1 MARPDVTALR
11 VSTTA
16 GGSVMPSRI
25 GLCGLGL
32 IGLSVAL
39 VAQAPAGSTIVLRA
53 ERLILGTTAPPIANA
68 VVVVQGDTIT
78 AAGPAGEVAVPPGA
92 RVIDLGARTLMP
104 GLMDMHDHITGEPGD
119 GGDSAVLKETAGHA
133 AIYGVLNAK
142 KTLEAGF
149 TTIRNVGAQ
158 GYADVALRDAINR
171 GLVPGPRM
179 YIATRG
185 LGITGGHADIN
196 GWSPEIRLPGVAQIV
211 DGVDE
216 VRRAVRE
223 QIKAGADHI
232 KVTAS
237 GGILSVGD
245 SPDAQQYSFEELAAI
260 VAEAGRLGR
269 KVAAH
274 SHSARAIAEAA
285 RAGVA
290 SIEHGSLIDEA
301 GIAVMKEKGTV
312 LVPTVFALDFIIK
325 AGGEHGI
332 PEYAR
337 EKARSIQK
345 LQRANL
351 KRAFEAGVKF
361 AYGTDAGVF
370 PHGLN
375 GGDFPILVRELGIPP
390 LEAIRQATSAAAEL
404 IGIEHKVGTVSAG
417 KWADLVAVDGDPLQ
431 DIERMLTVTF
441 VMKGGVVYKAPA
453 GVAGTR

>member
-1 MARPDVTALR
+1 VT
-11 VSTTA
+11 V
-16 GGSVMPSRI
+16 V
-25 GLCGLGL
+25 
-32 IGLSVAL
+32 
-39 VAQAPAGSTIVLRA
+39 RA
-53 ERLILGTTAPPIANA
+53 ERLILGTTASPISNA
-68 VVVVQGDTIT
+68 LVVVEGDTIV
-78 AAGPAGEVAVPPGA
+78 AVGRAGETTIPPGA

-104 GLMDMHDHITGEPGD
+104 GLMDLHDHITGEPGD
-119 GGDSAVLKETAGHA
+119 GGDSAVLRETAGHA

-142 KTLEAGF
+142 KTLDGGF
-149 TTIRNVGAQ
+149 TTIRNVGAL
-158 GYADVALRDAINR
+158 GYSDVALRDAITR

-196 GWSPEIRLPGVAQIV
+196 GWSPEIHLPGVAQIV
-211 DGVDE
+211 DGVDG

-245 SPDAQQYSFEELAAI
+245 SPDAQQYSFDELRAI
-260 VAEAGRLGR
+260 VDEAARLGR

-274 SHSARAIAEAA
+274 AHSGRAIAEAA

-301 GIAVMKEKGTV
+301 GIAAMKERGTF
-312 LVPTVFALDFIIK
+312 LVPTVYALDFIIE

-337 EKARSIQK
+337 EKARRIRA

-351 KRAFEAGVKF
+351 KRAFEAGVRF

-370 PHGLN
+370 PHGMN
-375 GGDFPILVRELGIPP
+375 GRDFPVLVNELGIPP

-404 IGIEHKVGTVSAG
+404 IGIQDKVGTVAAG
-417 KWADLVAVDGDPLQ
+417 KWADLIAVDGNPLT
-431 DIERMLTVTF
+431 DITRMLDVAF
-441 VMKGGVVYKAPA
+441 VMKAGVVYKGPA
-453 GVAGTR
+453 GTMAGTR

>member
-1 MARPDVTALR
+1 M
-11 VSTTA
+11 
-16 GGSVMPSRI
+16 
-25 GLCGLGL
+25 
-32 IGLSVAL
+32 
-39 VAQAPAGSTIVLRA
+39 
-53 ERLILGTTAPPIANA
+53 
-68 VVVVQGDTIT
+68 VQGDTIV
-78 AAGPAGEVAVPPGA
+78 AAGRAGEVTVPPGA
-92 RVIDLGARTLMP
+92 RLIDLGNRTLMP
-104 GLMDMHDHITGEPGD
+104 GLMDTHDHITGEPGD

-149 TTIRNVGAQ
+149 TTIRNVGAL
-158 GYADVALRDAINR
+158 GYSDVALRDAINR

-179 YIATRG
+179 FIATRG
-185 LGITGGHADIN
+185 LGMTGGHADIN
-196 GWSPEIRLPGVAQIV
+196 GWSPEIHLPGVAQIV
-211 DGVDE
+211 DGVDA

-245 SPDAQQYSFEELAAI
+245 SPDAQQYSFDELKAI
-260 VAEAGRLGR
+260 VDEAARLGR

-274 SHSARAIAEAA
+274 AHSGRAITEAA

-290 SIEHGSLIDEA
+290 SIEHGSLIDED
-301 GIAVMKEKGTV
+301 GIAVMKEKGTF
-312 LVPTVFALDFIIK
+312 LVPTVYALDFIIE

-337 EKARSIQK
+337 QKARNIRK

-375 GGDFPILVRELGIPP
+375 GRDFPVLVKELGVTP
-390 LEAIRQATSAAAEL
+390 LEAIRQATAAAAEL
-404 IGIEHKVGTVSAG
+404 IGIEDRVGTVTAG
-417 KWADLVAVDGDPLQ
+417 KWADLIAVDGNPLT
-431 DIERMLTVTF
+431 DIDRMLDVAF
-441 VMKGGVVYKAPA
+441 VMKAGVVYKGPA
-453 GVAGTR
+453 GTTTGTR

>member
-1 MARPDVTALR
+1 MTPLRLTASL
-11 VSTTA
+11 
-16 GGSVMPSRI
+16 
-25 GLCGLGL
+25 
-32 IGLSVAL
+32 VAFAASAAAL
-39 VAQAPAGSTIVLRA
+39 LAQAPAPSQPPSALVLKA
-53 ERLILGTTAPPIANA
+53 ERLILGTTAPPIRGAA
-68 VVVVQGDTIT
+68 VVVRGDTIV
-78 AAGPAGEVAVPPGA
+78 AAGPAASIAIPSGA
-92 RVIDLGARTLMP
+92 RVIDLGNRTLMP

-149 TTIRNVGAQ
+149 TTIRNVGAL
-158 GYADVALRDAINR
+158 GYADVALRDAINK

-196 GWSPEIRLPGVAQIV
+196 GWSPEIHLPGVAQIV

-245 SPDAQQYSFEELAAI
+245 SPDAQQYSFEEMKAI
-260 VAEAGRLGR
+260 VDEAGRLGR

-274 SHSARAIAEAA
+274 AHSGRAIAEAA

-290 SIEHGSLIDEA
+290 SIEHGSLIDDA
-301 GIAVMKEKGTV
+301 GIAAMKEHGTV
-312 LVPTVFALDFIIK
+312 MVPTVFALDYIIRT
-325 AGGEHGI
+325 GGEAGI

-337 EKARSIQK
+337 EKARNIQK

-375 GGDFPILVRELGIPP
+375 AGDFPILVRELGIPP
-390 LEAIRQATSAAAEL
+390 LEAIRQATSASAEL
-404 IGIEHKVGTVSAG
+404 IGIEDKVGTVAAG
-417 KWADLVAVDGDPLQ
+417 KWADLVAVDGNPLD
-431 DIERMLTVTF
+431 DIERMLNVTF
-441 VMKGGVVYKAPA
+441 VMKAGVVYKSPA
-453 GVAGTR
+453 GTTAP

>member
-1 MARPDVTALR
+1 VTSLRLTAILAAFAASAAAL
-11 VSTTA
+11 
-16 GGSVMPSRI
+16 
-25 GLCGLGL
+25 L
-32 IGLSVAL
+32 
-39 VAQAPAGSTIVLRA
+39 AQAPSP
-53 ERLILGTTAPPIANA
+53 TTAPAVTVVRADRLLLGTLDAPIRGAA
-68 VVVVQGDTIT
+68 VVVRGDTIV
-78 AAGPAGEVAVPPGA
+78 AAGRATDIAVPPGA
-92 RVIDLGARTLMP
+92 RVIDLGNRTLMP

-149 TTIRNVGAQ
+149 TTVRNVGAL
-158 GYADVALRDAINR
+158 GYADVALRDAINK

-196 GWSPEIRLPGVAQIV
+196 GWSPEIHLPGVAQIV

-245 SPDAQQYSFEELAAI
+245 SPDAQQYSFEEMKAI
-260 VAEAGRLGR
+260 VDEAARLGR

-274 SHSARAIAEAA
+274 AHSGRAIVEAA

-301 GIAVMKEKGTV
+301 GIAAMKEHGTV
-312 LVPTVFALDFIIK
+312 MVPTVFALDYIIR
-325 AGGEHGI
+325 GGGDAGI

-337 EKARSIQK
+337 EKARNIQT

-375 GGDFPILVRELGIPP
+375 AGDFPILVRELGIPP
-390 LEAIRQATSAAAEL
+390 LEAIRQATSASAEL
-404 IGIEHKVGTVSAG
+404 IGIQDKVGTVSAG
-417 KWADLVAVDGDPLQ
+417 KWADLVAVDGNPLD
-431 DIERMLTVTF
+431 DIERMLNVTF
-441 VMKGGVVYKAPA
+441 VMKA
-453 GVAGTR
+453 GVIYKSPAATPAAR

>member
-1 MARPDVTALR
+1 
-11 VSTTA
+11 
-16 GGSVMPSRI
+16 
-25 GLCGLGL
+25 
-32 IGLSVAL
+32 
-39 VAQAPAGSTIVLRA
+39 
-53 ERLILGTTAPPIANA
+53 
-68 VVVVQGDTIT
+68 
-78 AAGPAGEVAVPPGA
+78 
-92 RVIDLGARTLMP
+92 
-104 GLMDMHDHITGEPGD
+104 
-119 GGDSAVLKETAGHA
+119 
-133 AIYGVLNAK
+133 VLNAK

-149 TTIRNVGAQ
+149 TTVRNVGAL

-196 GWSPEIRLPGVAQIV
+196 GWSPEIHLPGVAQIV
-211 DGVDE
+211 DGVDD
-216 VRRAVRE
+216 VRRVVRE

-245 SPDAQQYSFEELAAI
+245 SPDAQQYSFEELKAI
-260 VAEAGRLGR
+260 VDEAGRLGR

-274 SHSARAIAEAA
+274 AHSGRAIAEAA

-301 GIAVMKEKGTV
+301 GIAAMKEKGTV

-325 AGGEHGI
+325 GGGEHGI

-337 EKARSIQK
+337 EKARNIQK

-370 PHGLN
+370 PHGMN

-390 LEAIRQATSAAAEL
+390 LEAIRQATSASAEL
-404 IGIEHKVGTVSAG
+404 IGIQDKVGTVSAG
-417 KWADLVAVDGDPLQ
+417 KWADLVAVDGNPLE
-431 DIERMLTVTF
+431 DIDRMLQVAF
-441 VMKGGVVYKAPA
+441 VMKAGVVYKAPA
-453 GVAGTR
+453 AVQGTR

>member
-1 MARPDVTALR
+1 MTSLRLSAAITVAVTAAAAGLLAQSPTP
-11 VSTTA
+11 STATA
-16 GGSVMPSRI
+16 VTVI
-25 GLCGLGL
+25 
-32 IGLSVAL
+32 
-39 VAQAPAGSTIVLRA
+39 RA
-53 ERLILGTTAPPIANA
+53 ERLLLGTLDAPIRDAA
-68 VVVVQGDTIT
+68 VVVRGDTIV
-78 AAGPAGEVAVPPGA
+78 AAGRASDITVPSGA
-92 RVIDLGARTLMP
+92 RTITLGNRTLMP

-149 TTIRNVGAQ
+149 TTVRNVGAL
-158 GYADVALRDAINR
+158 GYADVALRDAINK

-196 GWSPEIRLPGVAQIV
+196 GWSPEIHLPGVAQIV

-245 SPDAQQYSFEELAAI
+245 SPDAQQYSFEELKAI
-260 VAEAGRLGR
+260 VDEAGRLGR

-274 SHSARAIAEAA
+274 AHSGRAIVEAA

-301 GIAVMKEKGTV
+301 GIAAMKEHGTV
-312 LVPTVFALDFIIK
+312 MVPTVFALDYIIRGSGD
-325 AGGEHGI
+325 AGI

-337 EKARSIQK
+337 EKARNIQA

-375 GGDFPILVRELGIPP
+375 AGDFPILVRELGIPP
-390 LEAIRQATSAAAEL
+390 LEAIRQATSASAEL
-404 IGIEHKVGTVSAG
+404 IGIQDKVGTVSAG
-417 KWADLVAVDGDPLQ
+417 KWADLVAVDGNPLD
-431 DIERMLTVTF
+431 DIERMLNVTF
-441 VMKGGVVYKAPA
+441 VMKAGVVYKAPA
-453 GVAGTR
+453 GSTPAPR

>member
-1 MARPDVTALR
+1 
-11 VSTTA
+11 
-16 GGSVMPSRI
+16 
-25 GLCGLGL
+25 
-32 IGLSVAL
+32 LSVLAASAAAVL
-39 VAQAPAGSTIVLRA
+39 AQAPSAPVTVLRA
-53 ERLILGTTAPPIANA
+53 ERLILGSSAPPIPNA

-78 AAGPAGEVAVPPGA
+78 AAGGAGQITIPPGA
-92 RVIDLGARTLMP
+92 RVIDLGPRTLMP

-149 TTIRNVGAQ
+149 TTVRNVGAL
-158 GYADVALRDAINR
+158 GYSDVALRDAINK

-196 GWSPEIRLPGVAQIV
+196 GWSPEIHLPGVAQIV

-245 SPDAQQYSFEELAAI
+245 SPDAQQYSFEELKAI
-260 VAEAGRLGR
+260 VDEAARLGR

-274 SHSARAIAEAA
+274 AHSARAIAEAA

-312 LVPTVFALDFIIK
+312 LVPTVFALDFIIR
-325 AGGEHGI
+325 AGAEHGI

-337 EKARSIQK
+337 EKARNIQK

-390 LEAIRQATSAAAEL
+390 LEAIRQATSASAEL
-404 IGIEHKVGTVSAG
+404 IGIEGKVGTVSAG
-417 KWADLVAVDGDPLQ
+417 KWADLVAVDGNPLQ
-431 DIERMLTVTF
+431 DIERMLNVTF
-441 VMKGGVVYKAPA
+441 VMKGGVVYKAPG
-453 GVAGTR
+453 GVPGTR

>member
-1 MARPDVTALR
+1 MTSLRLSAAITVAITAAAAGLLAQSSTQSTATAVT
-11 VSTTA
+11 V
-16 GGSVMPSRI
+16 I
-25 GLCGLGL
+25 
-32 IGLSVAL
+32 
-39 VAQAPAGSTIVLRA
+39 RA
-53 ERLILGTTAPPIANA
+53 DRLLLGTLDAPIRDAA
-68 VVVVQGDTIT
+68 VVVRGDTIV
-78 AAGPAGEVAVPPGA
+78 AAGRASDITVPPGA
-92 RVIDLGARTLMP
+92 RMITLGNRTLMP

-142 KTLEAGF
+142 KTLDAGF
-149 TTIRNVGAQ
+149 TTVRNVGAL
-158 GYADVALRDAINR
+158 GYADVALRDAINK

-196 GWSPEIRLPGVAQIV
+196 GWSPEIHLPGVAQIV

-245 SPDAQQYSFEELAAI
+245 APDAQQYSFEELKAI
-260 VAEAGRLGR
+260 VDEAGRLGR

-274 SHSARAIAEAA
+274 AHSGRAIVEAA

-301 GIAVMKEKGTV
+301 GIAAMKEHGTV
-312 LVPTVFALDFIIK
+312 MVPTVFALDYIIRGSGD
-325 AGGEHGI
+325 AGI

-337 EKARSIQK
+337 EKARNIQA

-375 GGDFPILVRELGIPP
+375 AGDFPILVRELGIPP
-390 LEAIRQATSAAAEL
+390 LEAIRQATSASAEL
-404 IGIEHKVGTVSAG
+404 IGIQDKVGTVSAG
-417 KWADLVAVDGDPLQ
+417 KWADLVAVDGNPLD
-431 DIERMLTVTF
+431 DIERMLNVTF
-441 VMKGGVVYKAPA
+441 VMKAGVVYKAPA
-453 GVAGTR
+453 GSTPAPR

>member
-1 MARPDVTALR
+1 MTSLRLTAILAAFAA
-11 VSTTA
+11 SA
-16 GGSVMPSRI
+16 A
-25 GLCGLGL
+25 
-32 IGLSVAL
+32 AL
-39 VAQAPAGSTIVLRA
+39 LAQAPAP
-53 ERLILGTTAPPIANA
+53 TTAPAVTVVRADRLLLGTLDAPIRGAA
-68 VVVVQGDTIT
+68 VVVRGDTIV
-78 AAGPAGEVAVPPGA
+78 AAGRATDIAVPPGA
-92 RVIDLGARTLMP
+92 RVIDLGNRTLMP
-104 GLMDMHDHITGEPGD
+104 GLMDMHDHITGEPSD

-149 TTIRNVGAQ
+149 TTVRNVGAL
-158 GYADVALRDAINR
+158 GYADVALRDAINK

-196 GWSPEIRLPGVAQIV
+196 GWSPEIHLPGVAQIV

-237 GGILSVGD
+237 GGILSLGD
-245 SPDAQQYSFEELAAI
+245 SPDAQQYSFEEMKAI
-260 VAEAGRLGR
+260 VDEAARLGR

-274 SHSARAIAEAA
+274 AHSGRAIAEAA

-301 GIAVMKEKGTV
+301 GIAAMKEHDTV
-312 LVPTVFALDFIIK
+312 MVPTVFALDYIIR
-325 AGGEHGI
+325 GGDAGI

-337 EKARSIQK
+337 EKARNIQK

-375 GGDFPILVRELGIPP
+375 AGDFPILVRELGIPP
-390 LEAIRQATSAAAEL
+390 LEAIRQATSASAEL
-404 IGIEHKVGTVSAG
+404 IGIQDKVGTVSAG
-417 KWADLVAVDGDPLQ
+417 KWADLVAVDGNPLD
-431 DIERMLTVTF
+431 DIERMLNVTF
-441 VMKGGVVYKAPA
+441 VMKAGVVYKSPA
-453 GVAGTR
+453 ATPAAR

>member
-1 MARPDVTALR
+1 MRTKVWLSA
-11 VSTTA
+11 
-16 GGSVMPSRI
+16 
-25 GLCGLGL
+25 LGL
-32 IGLSVAL
+32 IGLSTAL
-39 VAQAPAGSTIVLRA
+39 LAQTPQPQVIVLRA
-53 ERLILGTTAPPIANA
+53 DRLVLGTTAPAIPNAA
-68 VVVVQGDTIT
+68 VVVRGDTIV
-78 AAGPAGEVAVPPGA
+78 AAGPSSQVTVPAGA
-92 RVIDLGARTLMP
+92 RVIELGNRTLMP

-149 TTIRNVGAQ
+149 TTVRNVGAL

-196 GWSPEIRLPGVAQIV
+196 GWSPEIHLPGVAQIV
-211 DGVDE
+211 DGVDD
-216 VRRAVRE
+216 VRRVVRE

-245 SPDAQQYSFEELAAI
+245 SPDAQQYSFEELKAI
-260 VAEAGRLGR
+260 VDEAARLGR

-274 SHSARAIAEAA
+274 AHSGRAIAEAA

-301 GIAVMKEKGTV
+301 GIAAMKDKGTV

-325 AGGEHGI
+325 GGGEHGI

-337 EKARSIQK
+337 EKARNIQK

-370 PHGLN
+370 PHGMN

-390 LEAIRQATSAAAEL
+390 IEAIRQATSASAEL
-404 IGIEHKVGTVSAG
+404 IGIQDKVGTVSPG
-417 KWADLVAVDGDPLQ
+417 KWADLVAVEGNPLE
-431 DIERMLTVTF
+431 DIDRMLQVAF
-441 VMKGGVVYKAPA
+441 VMKAGVVYKAPA
-453 GVAGTR
+453 GVPGTR

>member
-1 MARPDVTALR
+1 MLSIRLTA
-11 VSTTA
+11 A
-16 GGSVMPSRI
+16 
-25 GLCGLGL
+25 
-32 IGLSVAL
+32 VAAFVASAAAL
-39 VAQAPAGSTIVLRA
+39 LAQAPAPAPEPAVTIIRA
-53 ERLILGTTAPPIANA
+53 DRLLLGTLEPPINGAA
-68 VVVVQGDTIT
+68 VVVRGDTIV
-78 AAGPAGEVAVPPGA
+78 AAGRASEIAVPQGA
-92 RVIDLGARTLMP
+92 RVFNLGNRTLMP

-149 TTIRNVGAQ
+149 TTVRNVGAL
-158 GYADVALRDAINR
+158 GYADVALRDAINK

-196 GWSPEIRLPGVAQIV
+196 GWSPEIHLPGVAQIV

-245 SPDAQQYSFEELAAI
+245 SPDAQQYSFEELKAI
-260 VAEAGRLGR
+260 VDEAGRLGR

-274 SHSARAIAEAA
+274 AHSGRAIAEAA

-301 GIAVMKEKGTV
+301 GIAAMKEHGTV
-312 LVPTVFALDFIIK
+312 MVPTVFALDYIIR
-325 AGGEHGI
+325 GGGDAGI

-337 EKARSIQK
+337 EKARNIQK

-375 GGDFPILVRELGIPP
+375 AGDFPILVRELGIPP
-390 LEAIRQATSAAAEL
+390 LEAIRQATSASAEL
-404 IGIEHKVGTVSAG
+404 IGIQDKVGTVSAG
-417 KWADLVAVDGDPLQ
+417 KWADLVAVDGNPLD
-431 DIERMLTVTF
+431 DIERMLNVTF
-441 VMKGGVVYKAPA
+441 VMKAGVVYKSPA
-453 GVAGTR
+453 GPTPAPR

>member
-1 MARPDVTALR
+1 MFRARATVVAL
-11 VSTTA
+11 A
-16 GGSVMPSRI
+16 GV
-25 GLCGLGL
+25 GLCP
-32 IGLSVAL
+32 AAMA
-39 VAQAPAGSTIVLRA
+39 AQAPPPVTVLRA
-53 ERLILGTTAPPIANA
+53 ERLIPGTGAPPIVDA
-68 VVVVQGDTIT
+68 VVVVQGDTII
-78 AAGPAGEVAVPPGA
+78 AAGPAADVTVPAGA
-92 RVIDLGARTLMP
+92 RVIDLGGRTLMP

-142 KTLEAGF
+142 KTLDAGF
-149 TTIRNVGAQ
+149 TTVRNVGAL
-158 GYADVALRDAINR
+158 GYADVALRDAIDK

-196 GWSPEIRLPGVAQIV
+196 GWSPEIHLPGVAQIV
-211 DGVDE
+211 DGVDD

-245 SPDAQQYSFEELAAI
+245 SPDAVQYSFEEMKAI
-260 VAEAGRLGR
+260 VDEAARLGR

-274 SHSARAIAEAA
+274 AHSGRAIAEAA

-301 GIAVMKEKGTV
+301 GIAMMKEKGTF
-312 LVPTVFALDFIIK
+312 LVPTVYALDFIIQS
-325 AGGEHGI
+325 GDEHGI

-337 EKARSIQK
+337 EKARNIQK
-345 LQRANL
+345 QQRANL

-370 PHGLN
+370 PHGMN
-375 GGDFPILVRELGIPP
+375 GRDFPVLVKELGIPP

-404 IGIEHKVGTVSAG
+404 IGIEDKVGTLTAG
-417 KWADLVAVDGDPLQ
+417 KWADLIAVEGNPLD
-431 DIERMLTVTF
+431 DINRMLDVAF
-441 VMKGGVVYKAPA
+441 VMKGGVVHKTPA
-453 GVAGTR
+453 AVAGSR